1 MNRLVARSASCTLW
15 ILVLILAVVFVSAS
29 PSEALASGRSD
40 SIGDSASDQSASVA
54 LCRYGVDAIGS
65 MDTYPVEDLRIGWYI
80 DFGLGGT
87 SLGSGSVEYMPM
99 IRLKKSISGEYMI
112 ANTTL
117 EAVATEAAVNPG
129 QTWIIGNEPDSP
141 YQDKLEAELYAEAYH
156 DLYYAIKSADPTA
169 QIATAGVVQPTP
181 VRLYYLDLVLE
192 SYLQAYGEPMPVD
205 VWNIHVYILH
215 ERNCDVYYWDC
226 WGAEIPPGIDWP
238 EGELY
243 SIDDNANFEI
253 FRGLVQ
259 DFRDWMASRGY
270 RDRPLIITEFGVQM
284 PADVGSGFP
293 PDLVNAFMDDTFDF
307 LASASGPNGYP
318 ADGNRLV
325 QRWAWWS
332 LQRPPEYVDS
342 NGWLYDPGTPPV
354 RTVFG
359 DNYAGYTAQVQPNA
373 NLFPVKVWTEPAVIF
388 SPTDPVTVTLF
399 AKVANDGEV
408 SMAGTSVAQFYQGVA
423 PDASE
428 QIGPDLLLP
437 DLGGCGDST
446 VISVTLSNL
455 SSGAHPVYVVVDPD
469 GAITENNEDDNV
481 MARVVFVNPHRVFLP
496 LVSRD

>member
-1 MNRLVARSASCTLW
+1 MERTAARPMSWAVWLVV
-15 ILVLILAVVFVSAS
+15 LVLAVVFSSGS

-40 SIGDSASDQSASVA
+40 IIGNSASGQSASVA

-65 MDTYPVEDLRIGWYI
+65 MDSYPVEDLRIGWYV

-87 SLGSGSVEYMPM
+87 SLGSDSIEYMPM
-99 IRLKKSISGEYMI
+99 IRLRKSLLGEYEI
-112 ANTTL
+112 VNTTL
-117 EAVATEAAVNPG
+117 GAVAAEAGANPG

-141 YQDKLEAELYAEAYH
+141 YQDKLEAELYSEAYH

-192 SYLQAYGEPMPVD
+192 SYWQAYGEAMPVD
-205 VWNIHVYILH
+205 VWNIHVYILR
-215 ERNCDVYYWDC
+215 ERNCDVYPEDC

-243 SIDDNANFEI
+243 SVDDNASFEV
-253 FRGLVQ
+253 FRGLVE
-259 DFRDWMASRGY
+259 DFRSWMSSRGY
-270 RDRPLIITEFGVQM
+270 RDRPLIISEFGVQM
-284 PADVGSGFP
+284 PADYGFP
-293 PDLVNAFMDDTFDF
+293 PDRVNAYMDDTFDF
-307 LASASGPNGYP
+307 LASTSGPTGYP

-332 LQRPPEYVDS
+332 LQRPADHVFS
-342 NGWLYDPGTPPV
+342 NGWLYDPGDPPV

-359 DNYAGYTAQVQPNA
+359 DDYAGLTAQVQPSA
-373 NLFPVKVWTEPAVIF
+373 NLFPVKVWTEPAVVF

-408 SMAGTSVAQFYQGVA
+408 SMAGTSVARFYHGA
-423 PDASE
+423 GPDASE
-428 QIGPDLLLP
+428 QIGLDLALP

>member
-1 MNRLVARSASCTLW
+1 MSRSAARSVSWAVW
-15 ILVLILAVVFVSAS
+15 ITILTLAVVFFSGS
-29 PSEALASGRSD
+29 SSEALASGGSD
-40 SIGDSASDQSASVA
+40 WIGDSASGQGVSVA

-99 IRLKKSISGEYMI
+99 IRLKKSIHGEYEI
-112 ANTTL
+112 INTTL
-117 EAVATEAAVNPG
+117 GAVAAEAGASPG
-129 QTWIIGNEPDSP
+129 QTWIIGKEPDSP
-141 YQDKLEAELYAEAYH
+141 YQDKLEAEL
-156 DLYYAIKSADPTA
+156 YAIKSADPTA

-181 VRLYYLDLVLE
+181 VRLYYLDLVL
-192 SYLQAYGEPMPVD
+192 QAYAQVYGEQMPVD
-205 VWNIHVYILH
+205 VWNIHVYILR
-215 ERNCDVYYWDC
+215 ERNCDFYPGDC

-238 EGELY
+238 EGQLY
-243 SIDDNANFEI
+243 SIDDNANPEV

-284 PADVGSGFP
+284 PADYGFP
-293 PDLVNAFMDDTFDF
+293 PDRVNAFMDDTFGF

-318 ADGNRLV
+318 ADGSRLV

-332 LQRPPEYVDS
+332 LQRPADFVFS

-359 DNYAGYTAQVQPNA
+359 DNYTSYTAQVQPSA
-373 NLFPVKVWTEPAVIF
+373 NLFPVKVWTEPAVVF

-408 SMAGTSVAQFYQGVA
+408 SMAGTSVARFYHGVA

-428 QIGPDLLLP
+428 QIGLDLALP

-455 SSGAHPVYVVVDPD
+455 PSGAHPVYVVVDPD

-481 MARVVFVNPHRVFLP
+481 MARVVFVNPHRLFLP

>member
-1 MNRLVARSASCTLW
+1 MSRLVARPMSWAVW
-15 ILVLILAVVFVSAS
+15 ITVLMLAVVFFSGS

-40 SIGDSASDQSASVA
+40 SISDPEGDQGASVA
-54 LCRYGVDAIGS
+54 LCRYGVDALGS
-65 MDTYPVEDLRIGWYI
+65 METYPVEDLRIGWYV
-80 DFGLGGT
+80 DFGLNGT
-87 SLGSGSVEYMPM
+87 SPGNESIEYMPM
-99 IRLKKSISGEYMI
+99 IRLRKTQSGTYGIS
-112 ANTTL
+112 NTTL
-117 EAVATEAAVNPG
+117 EGLEADAAAHPG
-129 QTWIIGNEPDSP
+129 RTWIIGNEPDSP
-141 YQDKLEAELYAEAYH
+141 YQDNLEAELYAEAYH

-192 SYLQAYGEPMPVD
+192 SYLQAYGEQIPVD
-205 VWNIHVYILH
+205 VWNIHVYILR
-215 ERNCDVYYWDC
+215 ERNCDVYPEDC

-238 EGELY
+238 EGQLY
-243 SIDDNANFEI
+243 SIDDNANPEVL
-253 FRGLVQ
+253 RGLVE

-284 PADVGSGFP
+284 PADYGFP
-293 PDLVNAFMDDTFDF
+293 PDRVNAFMDDTFDF
-307 LASASGPNGYP
+307 LVSASGPNGYP

-332 LQRPPEYVDS
+332 LQRPADFVFS
-342 NGWLYDPGTPPV
+342 NGWLYDPGTPPG

-359 DNYAGYTAQVQPNA
+359 DNYAGYTAQIQPAA
-373 NLFPVKVWTEPAVIF
+373 NLLSVKVWTEPAVIF

-408 SMAGTSVAQFYQGVA
+408 SMAGTSVARFYQGVA

-428 QIGPDLLLP
+428 QIGPALVLP
-437 DLGGCGDST
+437 DLAGCGDST

-455 SSGAHPVYVVVDPD
+455 SSGAHPVYIIVDPD
-469 GAITENNEDDNV
+469 GAITESNEDDNV